1 MPSDVS
7 RPGRVRVDA
16 PSTLDESCTQF
27 DFSSEAQIVD
37 PVTSIDPPDEA
48 AEEAVDGSLLILAN
62 EALSDSADPQA
73 RYQLLVEAEVVEAM
87 PGVYMVASRDA
98 VEATLKNSEVFS
110 SEGFLELGNVRP
122 LIPLSVDPPR
132 HLKYRKI
139 LDPIF
144 APKQMDAIEGDV
156 TDRVNHFIDM
166 FIDRG
171 ECHFTHEFAEPF
183 PSSVF
188 LGLMGLPW
196 DELGTFQRLRDGILR
211 PGTLDMEPEE
221 RLQIQKD
228 IGQELYAYF
237 DNVLDERL
245 EEPRDDILTRF
256 NRAEIDGERLTRNEI
271 LDICYLFFIAGLD
284 TVTDSLSCFFAYLA
298 EHPEH
303 RQQLVDDPAIIPSAV
318 EELLRWETPVPNVP
332 RQAKSECP
340 VAGHSIPEGGF
351 VLVNVGAANVDPAE
365 YPDAMDVRFDRE
377 VNRHLTFGGGVH
389 RCLGSHLARRE
400 LRVTLREWH
409 RRIPDYGL
417 KPGLELRY
425 APGLRLVENLEL
437 VWPAR

>member
-1 MPSDVS
+1 MSVEPLSSATTADV
-7 RPGRVRVDA
+7 
-16 PSTLDESCTQF
+16 ESAEGTNILLA
-27 DFSSEAQIVD
+27 SE
-37 PVTSIDPPDEA
+37 S
-48 AEEAVDGSLLILAN
+48 
-62 EALSDSADPQA
+62 LSDSADPQP
-73 RYQLLVEAEVVEAM
+73 RYQLMVQEHVLEAM
-87 PGVYMVASRDA
+87 PGVYMVASREA

-110 SEGFLELGNVRP
+110 SEGGFLELGNVRP

-132 HLKYRKI
+132 HLTYRKI

-144 APKQMDAIEGDV
+144 APKQMDLIEGDV
-156 TDRVNHFIDM
+156 TDRVNRFIDA

-171 ECHFTHEFAEPF
+171 ECNFTNEFAEPF

-196 DELGTFQRLRDGILR
+196 EELDTFMRLKDGILR
-211 PGTLDMEPEE
+211 PGTIDMEQEE
-221 RLQIQKD
+221 RMQLQRD
-228 IGQELYAYF
+228 TGQELYAYF
-237 DNVLDERL
+237 DKILDERL
-245 EEPRDDILTRF
+245 EAPQDDILTRF
-256 NRAEIDGERLTRNEI
+256 NNAEIEGKQLTREEI
-271 LDICYLFFIAGLD
+271 LDICFLFFIAGLD

-298 EHPEH
+298 QHPDH
-303 RQQLVDDPAIIPSAV
+303 RNQLVENPDIIPSAV

-332 RQAKSECP
+332 RMATASACP
-340 VAGHSIPEGGF
+340 VAGHTEIPEGSF

-365 YPDAMDVRFDRE
+365 YPDAMEVRFDRD

-417 KPGLELRY
+417 KPGIELHY